1 MEGEAGSGRGGGRGA
16 DAGRDGRMEGGR
28 ARAALTATHLPAG
41 RVKEGR
47 EEKKKGEREK
57 EVKCFR
63 V

>member
-1 MEGEAGSGRGGGRGA
+1 MAAAAAGGRTGWADGGWAGA
-16 DAGRDGRMEGGR
+16 AGVNCNSFAG
-28 ARAALTATHLPAG
+28 AAG